1 MISTDGF
8 NRLGFAKE
16 RIIELGQN
24 IHNEAWIDKRISKQK
39 KGKGHSG

>member
-1 MISTDGF
+1 MTSTDGF

-24 IHNEAWIDKRISKQK
+24 ITMKH
-39 KGKGHSG
+39 G